1 MSWDEVRVAIQEACV
16 RLEAE
21 GLVAE
26 ASGNVSVRLPSEDG
40 RDLVAITPSQVPY
53 RKLRPEQILVID
65 YERNVI
71 EGEGKPSSETVTH
84 LTAYRARPDVGA
96 VIHSHSVYASA
107 LAVAGQE
114 IPPLIDE
121 QVVTL
126 GGGVQI
132 AEFGMSASQD
142 LADNAVKALELRQ
155 AVLLRS
161 HGALSVGRDLDEVLA
176 VAALVERMAKIYILS
191 RTLGEPLKLPAKIV
205 ELEIKYYRMLHG
217 FPPED

>member
-1 MSWDEVRVAIQEACV
+1 MSWDKVRVAIQEACV

-26 ASGNVSVRLPSEDG
+26 ASGNVSVRLPSKDG

-84 LTAYRARPDVGA
+84 LTAYRARADVGA

-126 GGGVQI
+126 GGGVKV

-176 VAALVERMAKIYILS
+176 VAALVERMAKIYILA

-217 FPPED
+217 FPAED

>member
-71 EGEGKPSSETVTH
+71 DGEGKPSSETVTH
-84 LTAYRARPDVGA
+84 LTAYRARADVGA

-126 GGGVQI
+126 GGGVKV

-176 VAALVERMAKIYILS
+176 VAALVERMAKIYILA

-217 FPPED
+217 FPAED

>member
-84 LTAYRARPDVGA
+84 LTAYRARADVGA

-142 LADNAVKALELRQ
+142 LADNAVKALGLRQ

-191 RTLGEPLKLPAKIV
+191 RTLGEPLTLPAKIV
-205 ELEIKYYRMLHG
+205 ELEEKFYRMQHG
-217 FPPED
+217 FPVED

>member
-1 MSWDEVRVAIQEACV
+1 MSWDKVRVAIQEACV

-26 ASGNVSVRLPSEDG
+26 ASGNVSVRLPSKDG

-53 RKLRPEQILVID
+53 RKLRPEQILIID

-71 EGEGKPSSETVTH
+71 DGEGKPSSESVTH
-84 LTAYRARPDVGA
+84 LTAYRARADVGA

-107 LAVAGQE
+107 LAVAGQG
-114 IPPLIDE
+114 IPALIDE

-126 GGGVQI
+126 GGEVQV

-176 VAALVERMAKIYILS
+176 VAALVERMAKIYILA
-191 RTLGEPLKLPAKIV
+191 RTLGEPLKLPEKIV
-205 ELEIKYYRMLHG
+205 ELEIKFYRMQHG
-217 FPPED
+217 FPAED

>member
-1 MSWDEVRVAIQEACV
+1 MSWDKVRVAIQEACV

-26 ASGNVSVRLPSEDG
+26 ASGNVSVRLPSKAG

-53 RKLRPEQILVID
+53 RKLRPEQILIID

-71 EGEGKPSSETVTH
+71 DGEGKPSSESVTH
-84 LTAYRARPDVGA
+84 LTAYRARADVGA

-107 LAVAGQE
+107 LAVAGQG
-114 IPPLIDE
+114 IPALIDE

-126 GGGVQI
+126 GGEVQV

-176 VAALVERMAKIYILS
+176 VAALVERMAKIYILA
-191 RTLGEPLKLPAKIV
+191 RTLGEPLKLPEKIV
-205 ELEIKYYRMLHG
+205 ELEIKFYRMQHG
-217 FPPED
+217 FPAED

>member
-1 MSWDEVRVAIQEACV
+1 MSWDKVRVAIQEACV

-26 ASGNVSVRLPSEDG
+26 ASGNVSVRLPSKDG

-53 RKLRPEQILVID
+53 RKLRPEQILIID

-84 LTAYRARPDVGA
+84 LTAYRARADVGA

-107 LAVAGQE
+107 LAVAGQD

-126 GGGVQI
+126 GGGVKV

-176 VAALVERMAKIYILS
+176 VAALVERMAKIYILA

-217 FPPED
+217 FPAED

>member
-1 MSWDEVRVAIQEACV
+1 MSWDKVRVAIQEACV

-26 ASGNVSVRLPSEDG
+26 ASGNVSVRLPSKDG

-53 RKLRPEQILVID
+53 RKLRPEQILIID

-71 EGEGKPSSETVTH
+71 DGEGKPSSESVTH
-84 LTAYRARPDVGA
+84 LTAYRARADVGA

-126 GGGVQI
+126 GGGVKV

-176 VAALVERMAKIYILS
+176 VAALVERMAKIYILA

-205 ELEIKYYRMLHG
+205 ELEIKFYRMQHG
-217 FPPED
+217 FPAED

>member
-1 MSWDEVRVAIQEACV
+1 MSWDKVRVAIQEACV

-26 ASGNVSVRLPSEDG
+26 ASGNVSVRLPSKDG

-53 RKLRPEQILVID
+53 RKLRPEQILIID

-71 EGEGKPSSETVTH
+71 DGEGKPSSESVTH
-84 LTAYRARPDVGA
+84 LTAYRARADVGA

-107 LAVAGQE
+107 LAVAGQG
-114 IPPLIDE
+114 IPPLIEE

-126 GGGVQI
+126 GGEVQV

-176 VAALVERMAKIYILS
+176 VAALVERMAKIYILA
-191 RTLGEPLKLPAKIV
+191 RTLGEPLKLPEKIV
-205 ELEIKYYRMLHG
+205 ELEIKFYRMQHG
-217 FPPED
+217 FPAED

>member
-1 MSWDEVRVAIQEACV
+1 MSWDEARVAIQEACV

-26 ASGNVSVRLPSEDG
+26 ASGNVSVRLPSKDG

-65 YERNVI
+65 YERNVV

-84 LTAYRARPDVGA
+84 LAAYRARADVGA
-96 VIHSHSVYASA
+96 VVHSHSVYASA

-126 GGGVQI
+126 GGRVHV

-142 LADNAVKALELRQ
+142 LADNAVKALGLRQ

-191 RTLGEPLKLPAKIV
+191 RTLGEPLTLPAKIV
-205 ELEIKYYRMLHG
+205 ELEEKFYRMQHG
-217 FPPED
+217 FPVED

>member
-1 MSWDEVRVAIQEACV
+1 MSWDNVRVAIQEACV

-26 ASGNVSVRLPSEDG
+26 ASGNVSVRLPSKDG

-53 RKLRPEQILVID
+53 RKLRPEQILIID

-71 EGEGKPSSETVTH
+71 DGEGKPSSESVTH
-84 LTAYRARPDVGA
+84 LTAYRARADVGA

-107 LAVAGQE
+107 LAVAGQG

-126 GGGVQI
+126 GGEVQV

-176 VAALVERMAKIYILS
+176 VAALVERMAKIYILA

-205 ELEIKYYRMLHG
+205 ELEIKFYRMQHG
-217 FPPED
+217 FPAED

>member
-1 MSWDEVRVAIQEACV
+1 MSWDNVRVAIQEACV

-26 ASGNVSVRLPSEDG
+26 ASGNVSVRLPSKDG

-84 LTAYRARPDVGA
+84 LTAYRARADVGA

-126 GGGVQI
+126 GGGVKV

-176 VAALVERMAKIYILS
+176 VAALVERMAKIYILA

-205 ELEIKYYRMLHG
+205 ELEIKFYRMQHG
-217 FPPED
+217 FPAGD

>member
-1 MSWDEVRVAIQEACV
+1 MSWDKVRVAIQEACV

-26 ASGNVSVRLPSEDG
+26 ASGNVSVRLPSKDG

-53 RKLRPEQILVID
+53 RKLRPEQILIID

-71 EGEGKPSSETVTH
+71 DGEGKPSSETVTH
-84 LTAYRARPDVGA
+84 LTAYRARADVGA

-107 LAVAGQE
+107 LAVAGQG
-114 IPPLIDE
+114 IPALIDE

-126 GGGVQI
+126 GGEVQV

-176 VAALVERMAKIYILS
+176 VAALVERMAKIYILA
-191 RTLGEPLKLPAKIV
+191 RTLGEPLKLPEKIV
-205 ELEIKYYRMLHG
+205 ELEIKFYRMQHG
-217 FPPED
+217 FPAED

>member
-26 ASGNVSVRLPSEDG
+26 ASGNVSVRLPSKDG

-84 LTAYRARPDVGA
+84 LTAYRARADVGA

-126 GGGVQI
+126 GGAVHV

-142 LADNAVKALELRQ
+142 LADNAVKALGLRQ

-176 VAALVERMAKIYILS
+176 VAALVERMAKIYILA
-191 RTLGEPLKLPAKIV
+191 RTLGEPLTLPAKIV
-205 ELEIKYYRMLHG
+205 ELEEKFYRMQRG
-217 FPPED
+217 FPVED

>member
-1 MSWDEVRVAIQEACV
+1 MSWDKVRVAIQEACV

-26 ASGNVSVRLPSEDG
+26 ASGNVSVRLPSKDG

-53 RKLRPEQILVID
+53 RKLRPEQILIID

-84 LTAYRARPDVGA
+84 LTAYRARADVGA

-126 GGGVQI
+126 GGGVKV

-161 HGALSVGRDLDEVLA
+161 HGALSVGRDLNEVLT
-176 VAALVERMAKIYILS
+176 VAALVERMAKIYILA

-217 FPPED
+217 FPAED

>member
-26 ASGNVSVRLPSEDG
+26 ASGNVSVRLPSEEG

-65 YERNVI
+65 YERNVV

-84 LTAYRARPDVGA
+84 LTAYRARADVGA
-96 VIHSHSVYASA
+96 VVHSHSVYASA

-126 GGGVQI
+126 GGGVHV

-191 RTLGEPLKLPAKIV
+191 RTLGEPLTLPAKIV
-205 ELEIKYYRMLHG
+205 ELEVKYYRMQHG
-217 FPPED
+217 FPVEN

>member
-1 MSWDEVRVAIQEACV
+1 MSWDNVRVAIQEACV

-26 ASGNVSVRLPSEDG
+26 ASGNVSVRLPSKDG
-40 RDLVAITPSQVPY
+40 RDLIAITPSQVPY
-53 RKLRPEQILVID
+53 RKLRPEQILIID

-71 EGEGKPSSETVTH
+71 DGEGKPSSESVTH
-84 LTAYRARPDVGA
+84 LTAYRARADVGA

-107 LAVAGQE
+107 LAVAGQG

-126 GGGVQI
+126 GGEVQV

-176 VAALVERMAKIYILS
+176 VAALVERMAKIYILA
-191 RTLGEPLKLPAKIV
+191 RTLGEPLKLPEKIV
-205 ELEIKYYRMLHG
+205 ELEIKFYRMQHG
-217 FPPED
+217 FPAED

>member
-1 MSWDEVRVAIQEACV
+1 MSWDKVRVAIQEACV

-26 ASGNVSVRLPSEDG
+26 ASGNVSVRLPSKDG

-53 RKLRPEQILVID
+53 RKLRPEQILIID

-71 EGEGKPSSETVTH
+71 DGEGKPSSESVTH
-84 LTAYRARPDVGA
+84 LTAYRARADVGA

-107 LAVAGQE
+107 LAVAGQG
-114 IPPLIDE
+114 IPALIDE

-126 GGGVQI
+126 GGEVQV

-176 VAALVERMAKIYILS
+176 VAALVERMAKIYILA

-217 FPPED
+217 FPAED

>member
-1 MSWDEVRVAIQEACV
+1 MSWDNVRVAIQEACV

-26 ASGNVSVRLPSEDG
+26 ASGNVSVRLPSKDG
-40 RDLVAITPSQVPY
+40 RDLIAITPSQVPY
-53 RKLRPEQILVID
+53 RKLRPEQILIID

-71 EGEGKPSSETVTH
+71 DGEGKPSSESVTH
-84 LTAYRARPDVGA
+84 LTAYRARADVGA

-107 LAVAGQE
+107 LAVAGQG

-126 GGGVQI
+126 GGEVQV

-176 VAALVERMAKIYILS
+176 VAALVERMAKIYILA

-205 ELEIKYYRMLHG
+205 ELEIKFYRMQHG
-217 FPPED
+217 FPAED